1 MATFTAGF
9 LRFPTGNE
17 PIIEL
22 VERSDLKLEL
32 ELDSLTEQES
42 VEDSPE
48 SEVSSV
54 VSEIDSLSVLVAG
67 ESWLAPTPTFGSS
80 SSIGTKQPAGF

>member
-1 MATFTAGF
+1 MATFTASF

-22 VERSDLKLEL
+22 VERSELKLEL

-80 SSIGTKQPAGF
+80 SIGTKQPAPGF

>member
-1 MATFTAGF
+1 MATFTADF

-32 ELDSLTEQES
+32 ELDSLTEQEP

-48 SEVSSV
+48 SEVGSV
-54 VSEIDSLSVLVAG
+54 VSEIANFHRSGNEISGAKAIKMVIR
-67 ESWLAPTPTFGSS
+67 F
-80 SSIGTKQPAGF
+80 

>member
-1 MATFTAGF
+1 MATFTGF

-32 ELDSLTEQES
+32 ELDSLTEQET
-42 VEDSPE
+42 VEDSQ
-48 SEVSSV
+48 VSSV

>member
-32 ELDSLTEQES
+32 ELDSLTEQEP

-48 SEVSSV
+48 SEVGSV
-54 VSEIDSLSVLVAG
+54 VSEIDSVLVAG